1 MGLKIRFYASIK
13 DAADEEL
20 DLLKYYQNTEK
31 GYCIYCIKAAEIC
44 SEFIARYFHK
54 AVTMPELLLNKV
66 IEENYEEK
74 DYQNA
79 KQDMFNGIYK
89 ANTDKMFSDNN
100 SDFEFKAFKE
110 CKVVRE
116 KLLKKYEDIG
126 VKLEGNIEKPKV
138 EIYAL
143 LTV

>member
-13 DAADEEL
+13 DATDEEL

-74 DYQNA
+74 DYPNA

-126 VKLEGNIEKPKV
+126 IKLEENIEKPKV

>member
-1 MGLKIRFYASIK
+1 MGLKIQFYASVK
-13 DAADEEL
+13 DAKDIEL
-20 DLLKYYQNTEK
+20 DLLKYYQDTEK

-54 AVTMPELLLNKV
+54 TVTMPELLLNKV

-74 DYQNA
+74 DYKNA
-79 KQDMFNGIYK
+79 KQDMNNLIYK
-89 ANTDKMFSDNN
+89 ANTDKMFNDNN
-100 SDFEFKAFKE
+100 SNFEFKAFKE

-116 KLLKKYEDIG
+116 KLLDKYEEIG
-126 VKLEGNIEKPKV
+126 MKLKENIEEPKV

>member
-1 MGLKIRFYASIK
+1 
-13 DAADEEL
+13 
-20 DLLKYYQNTEK
+20 
-31 GYCIYCIKAAEIC
+31 
-44 SEFIARYFHK
+44 
-54 AVTMPELLLNKV
+54 MPELLLNKV

-74 DYQNA
+74 DYPNA

-126 VKLEGNIEKPKV
+126 IKLEENIEKPKV

>member
-1 MGLKIRFYASIK
+1 MGLKIRFYASIT

-74 DYQNA
+74 DYPNA

-89 ANTDKMFSDNN
+89 ANTDKMFSDND

-126 VKLEGNIEKPKV
+126 IKLEGNIEKPKV

>member
-1 MGLKIRFYASIK
+1 MGLKIQFYASIK
-13 DAADEEL
+13 DAKDVEL
-20 DLLKYYQNTEK
+20 DLLKYYRNTEK

-54 AVTMPELLLNKV
+54 TVTMPELLLNKV

-74 DYQNA
+74 DYENA
-79 KQDMFNGIYK
+79 KQDMNNGIYK
-89 ANTDKMFSDNN
+89 ANTDKMFHDNN

-116 KLLKKYEDIG
+116 KLLNKYEEIG
-126 VKLEGNIEKPKV
+126 MTLKEDIEKPKV

>member
-1 MGLKIRFYASIK
+1 MGLKIQFYASI
-13 DAADEEL
+13 DNAQDEEL
-20 DLLKYYQNTEK
+20 DLLNYYQNTEK

-54 AVTMPELLLNKV
+54 TVTMPELLLNKV
-66 IEENYEEK
+66 IEENYDEK
-74 DYQNA
+74 DYINA
-79 KQDMFNGIYK
+79 RQDMSNGIYK
-89 ANTDKMFSDNN
+89 ANTEKMFNDNN

-116 KLLKKYEDIG
+116 KLLDKYKDIG
-126 VKLEGNIEKPKV
+126 IKLKENIEEPKV